1 MRVLNWHASHV
12 SMSLYVLRRNTL
24 LCFGGGNC
32 VGMKLKKLLEK
43 SLLSGSVFFVWS
55 SCQFFYLF
63 VWSSCQFFYFCRRKG
78 KRICLNRLRLERK
91 CEITISKA
99 FWVWEGRWWQKFFL
113 FLHFFVTK
121 FFSCFDCTVFSPFFL
136 WFSKKKVVLM
146 YQWAVHHYFQ
156 AWVLYIDRKKIL
168 NLTNFIWLSW
178 WSCLSFFSPSVLAS
192 GFQRVECWRSTKQT
206 CNN

>member
-1 MRVLNWHASHV
+1 MSVLNWHASHV

-32 VGMKLKKLLEK
+32 VGMKSNRLLED
-43 SLLSGSVFFVWS
+43 SLLSGFVFFVWSSCQFFYLFVWSSCQFFYLFVWSSCQFFYLFVWSSCQFFYLFVWSSCQFFYLFVWSSCQFFYLFVWS

-78 KRICLNRLRLERK
+78 KRIWLNRLRLERK

-113 FLHFFVTK
+113 FLHFFCHK
-121 FFSCFDCTVFSPFFL
+121 FFSCIDCTVF
-136 WFSKKKVVLM
+136 
-146 YQWAVHHYFQ
+146 
-156 AWVLYIDRKKIL
+156 
-168 NLTNFIWLSW
+168 
-178 WSCLSFFSPSVLAS
+178 
-192 GFQRVECWRSTKQT
+192 
-206 CNN
+206 